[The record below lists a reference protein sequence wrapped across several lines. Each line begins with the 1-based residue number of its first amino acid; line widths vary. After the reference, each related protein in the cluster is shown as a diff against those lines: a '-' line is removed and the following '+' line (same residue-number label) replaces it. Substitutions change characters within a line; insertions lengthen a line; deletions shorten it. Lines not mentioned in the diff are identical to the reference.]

1 MNNNKTVFTDMK
13 HDTFYSISYNF
24 GIKTLY
30 ILHNYNPL
38 SKNYDEKCIGW
49 GYENGRKC
57 PIIQRTYY

>member
-13 HDTFYSISYNF
+13 HDTFYCISYNF

-38 SKNYDEKCIGW
+38 SKNYDEQWIGW
-49 GYENGRKC
+49 GYENGREC